1 MPLRTDFTSPPS
13 ADPQNS
19 PDNLALPIEEQLDIL
34 RVDLDDDNDLLAAG
48 GPVGP
53 PSHVAPGL
61 ADPAPATVNL
71 PSINQS
77 DETFGLIL
85 SDAFGRNQD
94 IDIGVHEEEEGF
106 VARAELSGGILQRAW
121 GSSGTNAL
129 YRLLQALRDHQPQA
143 VTPEGIMSG
152 ITGLFREMFPEF
164 VSHHISAGETFR
176 SNETIRQREFTANI
190 RAWSAEDT
198 EAVSVRFR
206 GDTWED
212 ALRNLWRGASDLHQ
226 TWRDLPEEAEEA
238 RWTFQ
243 FDSAFGAYFPF
254 DYKQKVHGDT
264 SDIGDLW
271 TKAIED
277 YCRTTERDIKQFR
290 HLNNTDAL
298 LREQEEELSRFSK
311 FRHNG
316 QTTDKLRHLASKD
329 VSADYDVI
337 MTFFDIQHS
346 FLERISIIES
356 KIPTVKAYQ
365 TILMRVFSSILA
377 LSSIATKY
385 AKEGRFLKWAKALWK
400 GTDEKLKG
408 ALDGLNTNIQRL
420 ESATMF
426 ATLGQTVETHRSVTS
441 IGSAVNEN
449 LTVTRQVL
457 ASQQETSA
465 VVKEHAQLNQEHFE
479 VTKQMS
485 VTQDKHHNEL
495 QKGLGM
501 LFKAYTQSDRDKADQ
516 EPGKGEKG
524 RKSRDAGARRS
535 AALAQVKA
543 ALQTTANPT
552 MEYAV
557 AEIRHSFVE
566 GTFRWLPENEAYRKF
581 AGGDEEPLLW
591 VTGDRGLGKSSLACF
606 AVDDL
611 RQQRHL
617 YKSTVASFFF
627 KEEHEELRSTVNLLR
642 SVAAQVAESD
652 IKYREEVAT
661 EVKKIEDQLRDDDGT
676 LLWERLFA
684 SKFPNSSETRLF
696 VVVDGLDEADGDD
709 RKKLLD
715 LFKQIKK
722 DGLQIRVLLTSGP
735 ALEGVKEME
744 PASLPLTIEHL
755 KKDVRQIIRAR
766 IKSLTRLR
774 RLRLPVRKRIAF
786 KLQQKADSVLYVEH
800 VLRRLNSLGREAVI
814 LKELEKL
821 PDSLS
826 GLYSLLLAECQKGR
840 GDDEF
845 ASLKRLFAWLAY
857 SKRPLTLGEASNL
870 VALVNEDAKLSIEE
884 EIDGRSARLLR
895 LAQISSEDEGSSDE
909 SGSDPS
915 ETADEGLNDDA
926 AADSNTSAPLRF
938 QERAL
943 RQYFREAIVDGKG
956 LRSSPSSAHLTIFQT
971 IATVL
976 TTDIEN
982 DAAISKLKNYAADFW
997 IQHFLDIQVD
1007 AASDEEAKCVVESLA
1022 AIVTNKGRALEKI
1035 EENATSLGIFGDAS
1049 DLREHTFSTVDGWIK
1064 RVTGLPHGAWTPETV
1079 GWVTALRED
1088 PSKFM
1093 EGIAR
1098 GHVFNWYNHATFRWE
1113 AWKSFQFAKHA
1124 LKLTNFRKE
1133 EIEEM
1138 GEDPTA
1144 EQVLLIANAFPDLEK
1159 TSYAH
1164 RGIGLVLK
1172 WFDHYEAALEEC
1184 RMSLEKPSSVFEQ
1197 FQALGSVADAAIH
1210 LAEQEDDEEKKSAY
1224 IKEAR
1229 EAVNAEADLF
1239 PQLGPRCEEKETKAY
1254 LANGFSNLA
1263 KCALL
1268 EDDVEAAITVVNE
1281 RAVPLLPEDSFSY
1294 FYFGGITDKL
1304 DEKEQHDRLVEL
1316 FSGFRDKDKLY
1327 WLSSYN
1333 NKDNHEVFQRAAA
1346 KSGKQDLVVE
1356 TYQRLLKL
1364 AYQLFSR
1371 DVGLRYELADYYYRV
1386 IGDRGK
1392 ARELLEQVMESSSKG
1407 EAMEEYTLL
1416 STRSHL
1422 AELLMEQFRSNVDS
1436 SEKASILEE
1445 MKKLAFPPDYLL
1457 GADFN
1462 PHVSNTAIPAALMVR
1477 KMGPLLEFQSILNKS
1492 FDACIEGLTD
1502 AEGWNDSLTIRFFGK
1517 LLACLPGLEKDA
1529 QIALSSQFYYLN
1541 PEFKEQANDSAS
1553 EASDG
1558 EEAGEAGAETTQ
1570 PDSST
1575 TSEQKDAFKQDGRVG
1590 GDPPTGEGLAA
1601 ADKPSTDDVSLDA
1614 DIDPECSIS
1623 CNGCSKEF
1631 SSPHQGPIYTCIIC
1645 TDEDLCADCYNKR
1658 ISWSQG
1664 EPVTDW
1670 RTYCGKDHHYVKHA
1684 PDGWKEVKDGAVIIA
1699 DEKIE
1704 FGEWLKQVQERW
1716 AGAWEVFWGKEV
1728 DIVDIL

>member
-1 MPLRTDFTSPPS
+1 MVTM
-13 ADPQNS
+13 
-19 PDNLALPIEEQLDIL
+19 
-34 RVDLDDDNDLLAAG
+34 
-48 GPVGP
+48 
-53 PSHVAPGL
+53 
-61 ADPAPATVNL
+61 
-71 PSINQS
+71 
-77 DETFGLIL
+77 TF
-85 SDAFGRNQD
+85 S
-94 IDIGVHEEEEGF
+94 
-106 VARAELSGGILQRAW
+106 ELS
-121 GSSGTNAL
+121 
-129 YRLLQALRDHQPQA
+129 
-143 VTPEGIMSG
+143 
-152 ITGLFREMFPEF
+152 
-164 VSHHISAGETFR
+164 
-176 SNETIRQREFTANI
+176 
-190 RAWSAEDT
+190 
-198 EAVSVRFR
+198 
-206 GDTWED
+206 
-212 ALRNLWRGASDLHQ
+212 
-226 TWRDLPEEAEEA
+226 
-238 RWTFQ
+238 
-243 FDSAFGAYFPF
+243 
-254 DYKQKVHGDT
+254 GDT

-290 HLNNTDAL
+290 HLSNTDAL

-316 QTTDKLRHLASKD
+316 QTTDKLRHLVSKNSDLIMSAAKQISAAASAVCHPELRD
-329 VSADYDVI
+329 VLDLIANLIRGHEMI

-365 TILMRVFSSILA
+365 TIMMRVFSSILA

-400 GTDEKLKG
+400 GTDENLKG

-426 ATLGQTVETHRSVTS
+426 ATLGQTIETHRSVTS

-465 VVKEHAQLNQEHFE
+465 VLKEHAQLSQEHFE

-501 LFKAYTQSDRDKADQ
+501 LFKAYTQSDRDKAGQ

-566 GTFRWLPENEAYRKF
+566 GTFQWLPENEAYRKF

-611 RQQRHL
+611 RQQSHL

-661 EVKKIEDQLRDDDGT
+661 EVKKIEYQLRDDDGT

-696 VVVDGLDEADGDD
+696 LVVDGLDEADGDD

-722 DGLQIRVLLTSGP
+722 DGLQIRVLLTSGSG
-735 ALEGVKEME
+735 LEGVKEME
-744 PASLPLTIEHL
+744 PASLPLTTEHL

-870 VALVNEDAKLSIEE
+870 VALKSM
-884 EIDGRSARLLR
+884 
-895 LAQISSEDEGSSDE
+895 
-909 SGSDPS
+909 
-915 ETADEGLNDDA
+915 
-926 AADSNTSAPLRF
+926 
-938 QERAL
+938 
-943 RQYFREAIVDGKG
+943 
-956 LRSSPSSAHLTIFQT
+956 
-971 IATVL
+971 
-976 TTDIEN
+976 
-982 DAAISKLKNYAADFW
+982 
-997 IQHFLDIQVD
+997 
-1007 AASDEEAKCVVESLA
+1007 
-1022 AIVTNKGRALEKI
+1022 
-1035 EENATSLGIFGDAS
+1035 
-1049 DLREHTFSTVDGWIK
+1049 
-1064 RVTGLPHGAWTPETV
+1064 
-1079 GWVTALRED
+1079 ED
-1088 PSKFM
+1088 P
-1093 EGIAR
+1093 
-1098 GHVFNWYNHATFRWE
+1098 
-1113 AWKSFQFAKHA
+1113 
-1124 LKLTNFRKE
+1124 
-1133 EIEEM
+1133 
-1138 GEDPTA
+1138 
-1144 EQVLLIANAFPDLEK
+1144 PDLEK

-1184 RMSLEKPSSVFEQ
+1184 RMSLENPSSVFEQ

-1210 LAEQEDDEEKKSAY
+1210 LAEQEDDEEKRTAY

-1229 EAVNAEADLF
+1229 EAVNAEADLL

-1254 LANGFSNLA
+1254 LANGFSDLA

-1281 RAVPLLPEDSFSY
+1281 RAVPLFPEDSFSY

-1327 WLSSYN
+1327 WLSSYSN

-1356 TYQRLLKL
+1356 TCQRLLKL

-1371 DVGLRYELADYYYRV
+1371 DLGLRYELADYYYRV

-1422 AELLMEQFRSNVDS
+1422 AELLMEQFRSTVDS

-1575 TSEQKDAFKQDGRVG
+1575 TEPATPEQKDAFKQYGGVG

-1658 ISWSQG
+1658 VSWSQG

-1684 PDGWKEVKDGAVIIA
+1684 PDGWKEVKDGAAIIA
-1699 DEKIE
+1699 NEKVE

-1716 AGAWEVFWGKEV
+1716 TGAWEVFWGKEV

>member
-19 PDNLALPIEEQLDIL
+19 PDNLALPIEEQLDIS

-94 IDIGVHEEEEGF
+94 IDIGVHEEEDGF

-238 RWTFQ
+238 RWTLMTF
-243 FDSAFGAYFPF
+243 SELS
-254 DYKQKVHGDT
+254 GDT
-264 SDIGDLW
+264 SDIGNLW

-426 ATLGQTVETHRSVTS
+426 ATLGQTIETHRSVTS

-465 VVKEHAQLNQEHFE
+465 VVKEHAQLSQEHFE

-735 ALEGVKEME
+735 G
-744 PASLPLTIEHL
+744 
-755 KKDVRQIIRAR
+755 
-766 IKSLTRLR
+766 
-774 RLRLPVRKRIAF
+774 
-786 KLQQKADSVLYVEH
+786 VLYVEH

-926 AADSNTSAPLRF
+926 AADSNTSAQLRF
-938 QERAL
+938 KR
-943 RQYFREAIVDGKG
+943 G
-956 LRSSPSSAHLTIFQT
+956 LYGTHLTIFQT

-1049 DLREHTFSTVDGWIK
+1049 DLREHTFSAVDGWIK

-1184 RMSLEKPSSVFEQ
+1184 RMSLENPSSVFEQ

-1268 EDDVEAAITVVNE
+1268 EDDVEATITVVNE

-1346 KSGKQDLVVE
+1346 KSGK
-1356 TYQRLLKL
+1356 
-1364 AYQLFSR
+1364 

-1407 EAMEEYTLL
+1407 EVMEEYTLL

-1422 AELLMEQFRSNVDS
+1422 VELLMEQFRSNVDS

-1575 TSEQKDAFKQDGRVG
+1575 TSEQIDAFKQDGRVG

-1670 RTYCGKDHHYVKHA
+1670 RTYCGKDHHYVNHA

-1699 DEKIE
+1699 DENIE